1 LSVTV
6 LILARELD
14 SQVDRLVQVL
24 RERKVPV
31 FRTDLAAFPTALTL
45 DARLGPDGWDG
56 VLATE
61 HREVRLS
68 DIRSVLYR
76 HPSHFEMPEGLCAP
90 ERRHAAAEARCG
102 LGGVLSTLDVLWVNH
117 PSGESDATKPRQLD
131 TARKVGLRYPP
142 SLVTNKPDGVRD
154 FATTIGGPLA
164 TKTLSAAAL
173 VESGRL
179 QIAYTR
185 RVEPADLADLAG
197 VEVTAHLFQ
206 QFIQPKAFEARVTVV
221 GDRVFAAAVH
231 ANSEIARVDW
241 RADYDA
247 LDYAVVEPPEPV
259 IAGMLAFLAT
269 FGLSFGAFDF
279 VVTPDQEWI
288 MLECNPAGAY
298 GWLEQALDLPIT
310 SALADLLVNGA
321 IHSAHRLH

>member
-1 LSVTV
+1 VTV

-14 SQVDRLVQVL
+14 SQVDRLVQAL
-24 RERKVPV
+24 SERKVPV
-31 FRTDLAAFPTALTL
+31 FRTDLAAFPRALTL

-61 HREVRLS
+61 HRQVRLS
-68 DIRSVLYR
+68 DIRSVVYR
-76 HPSHFEMPEGLCAP
+76 HPSHFEIPEGLSAP

-102 LGGVLSTLDVLWVNH
+102 LGGVLSTLDVLWVNR
-117 PSGESDATKPRQLD
+117 PSCESDATKPRQLD
-131 TARKVGLRYPP
+131 IARKTGLRCPS

-154 FATTIGGPLA
+154 FATTIDGPLA
-164 TKTLSAAAL
+164 SKTLAAAAL

-185 RVEPADLADLAG
+185 RVEQAELGDLAG

-206 QFIQPKAFEARVTVV
+206 EFLPKAWEARVTVV
-221 GDRVFAAAVH
+221 GERVFAAAIH
-231 ANSEIARVDW
+231 ANSDAARVDW

-247 LDYAVVEPPEPV
+247 LDYAVIEPPEPV
-259 IAGMLAFLAT
+259 IAGMLAFLRT

-298 GWLEQALDLPIT
+298 GWLEHALELPIT
-310 SALADLLVNGA
+310 SALADLLTNGA
-321 IHSAHRLH
+321 HLSAH

>member
-1 LSVTV
+1 MTV

-76 HPSHFEMPEGLCAP
+76 HPSHFEMPEGLCTP
-90 ERRHAAAEARCG
+90 ERRHAAAEARC
-102 LGGVLSTLDVLWVNH
+102 V
-117 PSGESDATKPRQLD
+117 
-131 TARKVGLRYPP
+131 
-142 SLVTNKPDGVRD
+142 
-154 FATTIGGPLA
+154 
-164 TKTLSAAAL
+164 
-173 VESGRL
+173 
-179 QIAYTR
+179 
-185 RVEPADLADLAG
+185 
-197 VEVTAHLFQ
+197 
-206 QFIQPKAFEARVTVV
+206 
-221 GDRVFAAAVH
+221 
-231 ANSEIARVDW
+231 
-241 RADYDA
+241 
-247 LDYAVVEPPEPV
+247 
-259 IAGMLAFLAT
+259 
-269 FGLSFGAFDF
+269 GAFDF
-279 VVTPDQEWI
+279 VVPPDQEWI

-310 SALADLLVNGA
+310 SALADLLANGA
-321 IHSAHRLH
+321 IHSAHRLHRAEPARA